1 MTQNDKL
8 LDLFKSGRE
17 VTKEAAALAGV
28 KSLTAKINQL
38 RAEGFAIYA
47 NKTKDGKTAYRL
59 GTPSRKM
66 VAAAYAAEGS
76 AVFQ

>member
-8 LDLFKSGRE
+8 LSLFKSGRE
-17 VTKEAAALAGV
+17 VTKEDATMAGV
-28 KSLTAKINQL
+28 KGLSTKINQL

-66 VAAAYAAEGS
+66 VAAAYALEG
-76 AVFQ
+76 ADAFQ

>member
-17 VTKEAAALAGV
+17 VTKEDATLAGV

-38 RAEGFAIYA
+38 RADGFAIYT
-47 NKTKDGKTAYRL
+47 NKTKEGKTVYRL
-59 GTPSRKM
+59 GAPSRKM